1 MLLVWDLSISS
12 STPLFSNLKIRV
24 CFKVH
29 FCICIC
35 WQFFSF
41 FPCRLNSLSYPG
53 WMSYT
58 MRYQL
63 FKMLC
68 QKSSLILL
76 WQVLVKPMGWRG
88 AEKHCWNQKLLA
100 LSYPL
105 AVSRMFVIYIYI
117 YELGSNVGLCDLQM
131 PMKLAQ
137 YWDDWKLRTT
147 SSKTWSKLW

>member
-1 MLLVWDLSISS
+1 MYLYLLTI
-12 STPLFSNLKIRV
+12 
-24 CFKVH
+24 
-29 FCICIC
+29 
-35 WQFFSF
+35 FFF

-76 WQVLVKPMGWRG
+76 WQVLVKPMGWGGTGKR
-88 AEKHCWNQKLLA
+88 CWNQKLLA
-100 LSYPL
+100 LCYPL
-105 AVSRMFVIYIYI
+105 DVSRMFVIYIYIYI

-131 PMKLAQ
+131 PTKLAL
-137 YWDDWKLRTT
+137 YWDDWKVRTT

>member
-1 MLLVWDLSISS
+1 MLLVWDVSISS
-12 STPLFSNLKIRV
+12 STPLFSNLEIRV

-35 WQFFSF
+35 WQIFF

-53 WMSYT
+53 WMRHT

-76 WQVLVKPMGWRG
+76 WQVLVKPMGWGGTGKR
-88 AEKHCWNQKLLA
+88 CWNQKLLA
-100 LSYPL
+100 LCYPL
-105 AVSRMFVIYIYI
+105 DVSRMFVIYIYI
-117 YELGSNVGLCDLQM
+117 YIYIWVRFKCWIMWPPNAHEACSI
-131 PMKLAQ
+131 
-137 YWDDWKLRTT
+137 LRWLE
-147 SSKTWSKLW
+147 SKNYLI

>member
-1 MLLVWDLSISS
+1 MLLVWDVSISS
-12 STPLFSNLKIRV
+12 STPLFSNLEIRV

-35 WQFFSF
+35 WQIFF

-53 WMSYT
+53 WMRHT

-76 WQVLVKPMGWRG
+76 WQVLVKPMGWG
-88 AEKHCWNQKLLA
+88 GMEKHCWNQKLLA
-100 LSYPL
+100 LCYPL
-105 AVSRMFVIYIYI
+105 DVSRMFVIYIYI
-117 YELGSNVGLCDLQM
+117 YIWVRFKCWIMWPPNAHEACSI
-131 PMKLAQ
+131 
-137 YWDDWKLRTT
+137 LRWLEI
-147 SSKTWSKLW
+147 KNYLI

>member
-1 MLLVWDLSISS
+1 MFQFLHPHLYSVILKLGCALKSIFVSVS
-12 STPLFSNLKIRV
+12 ADY
-24 CFKVH
+24 
-29 FCICIC
+29 
-35 WQFFSF
+35 FFF
-41 FPCRLNSLSYPG
+41 FPCRLNSVSYPG

-76 WQVLVKPMGWRG
+76 WQVLVKPMGWGGTGKR
-88 AEKHCWNQKLLA
+88 CWNQKLLA
-100 LSYPL
+100 LCYPL
-105 AVSRMFVIYIYI
+105 DVSRMFVIYIYIYI

-131 PMKLAQ
+131 PTKLAL